1 MLIRT
6 LDAHTD
12 TVTALSWLPDNSG
25 FISASMDRKI
35 IIWVRR
41 STCWSNM
48 GCTKSNRFCLVQD
61 ADGKQRD
68 NWGATPIRVTDLV
81 VTPDQTR
88 VIALGMYIHP
98 ITAASTPGGA
108 GDHGVSGTPPTA
120 NAGGAILKENKM
132 IVYDFMTKQ
141 IEA

>member
-1 MLIRT
+1 
-6 LDAHTD
+6 
-12 TVTALSWLPDNSG
+12 
-25 FISASMDRKI
+25 MDRKI
-35 IIWVRR
+35 IIWVSRG
-41 STCWSNM
+41 TCWLNM
-48 GCTKSNRFCLVQD
+48 NCTKSNHSCLVQD

-98 ITAASTPGGA
+98 ITAANTPGAG
-108 GDHGVSGTPPTA
+108 GDHGASGTPPSS
-120 NAGGAILKENKM
+120 NAGGVTLKENKM
-132 IVYDFMTKQ
+132 IVYDFVTKQ